1 VAVSY
6 IPHPRCTP
14 RSAEELVMLRF
25 GIAVLVCSFAATLV
39 GCAGSE
45 EPTEEGDAQLTA
57 ASATSPITIRNWLSH
72 PKIVEIRSLVHTVDT
87 TEMAVAR
94 RDNLCES
101 IGESSREKR
110 TDGAGKVRKLAL
122 EGGADDSA
130 AAETYYYDA
139 AGHLRFAFEEGG
151 DVHGGAYERRVYFAP
166 DGARIWEVDRSA
178 RTPDHH
184 GEPDLTKA
192 PFVVPDPET
201 ALEILPAVIS
211 DPKAAFDAPP
221 LCN

>member
-1 VAVSY
+1 
-6 IPHPRCTP
+6 
-14 RSAEELVMLRF
+14 MLRF
-25 GIAVLVCSFAATLV
+25 GIAVLACSFAAALV

-45 EPTEEGDAQLTA
+45 KPAAEGDAQLTA
-57 ASATSPITIRNWLSH
+57 AGATSPITIRNWMSH
-72 PKIVEIRSLVHTVDT
+72 PKIAEIRSLVHTVDST
-87 TEMAVAR
+87 QMAVAR
-94 RDNLCES
+94 RDNLCEG

-110 TDGAGKVRKLAL
+110 TDGAGTVRKLVL

-130 AAETYYYDA
+130 ASQTYYYDA
-139 AGHLRFAFEEGG
+139 AGHIRFAFEAGG
-151 DVHGGAYERRVYFAP
+151 DVHGGAYERRVYFAA

-178 RTPDHH
+178 RTPDMK

-201 ALEILPAVIS
+201 TLEILPAVIS
-211 DPKAAFDAPP
+211 EPKAAFDAPS